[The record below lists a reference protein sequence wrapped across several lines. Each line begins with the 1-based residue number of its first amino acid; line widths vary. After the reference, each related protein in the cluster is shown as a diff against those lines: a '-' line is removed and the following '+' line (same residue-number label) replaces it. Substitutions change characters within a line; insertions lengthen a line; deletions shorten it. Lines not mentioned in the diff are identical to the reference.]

1 MSTSSPDSTLERDPA
16 ALFLTP
22 AGRQRLSAKR
32 AELETLART
41 LLQRLADG
49 NADDD
54 VTAGTYRRASEEIVR
69 LTAALEAARS
79 VEELPADPR
88 RVVLGDTVR
97 VYFPDG
103 ETSRYV
109 IVDPL
114 EAPFEDERISS
125 ESPLGQ
131 ALLGRHVG
139 EVVEVDAPGGRYR
152 CRIES
157 ADRR

>member
-1 MSTSSPDSTLERDPA
+1 M
-16 ALFLTP
+16 
-22 AGRQRLSAKR
+22 
-32 AELETLART
+32 
-41 LLQRLADG
+41 ADG
-49 NADDD
+49 NAGAD

-69 LTAALEAARS
+69 LTAALQTARS

-114 EAPFEDERISS
+114 EAPFEDGRISS

-139 EVVEVDAPGGRYR
+139 EVVEVAAPGGRYR

>member
-16 ALFLTP
+16 GLFLTP
-22 AGRQRLSAKR
+22 AGRQRLAARR

-41 LLQRLADG
+41 LLDRLADG
-49 NADDD
+49 NADEITA
-54 VTAGTYRRASEEIVR
+54 VTYGRASKEIVR
-69 LTAALEAARS
+69 LTAALEGARS
-79 VEELPADPR
+79 VEELTPDPR
-88 RVVLGDTVR
+88 CVVLGDTVA

-103 ETSRYV
+103 EASRYV

-114 EAPFEDERISS
+114 EAPFDDRRISS
-125 ESPLGQ
+125 DSPLGR

-139 EVVEVDAPGGRYR
+139 EVVEVEAPGGRYR

-157 ADRR
+157 AERR